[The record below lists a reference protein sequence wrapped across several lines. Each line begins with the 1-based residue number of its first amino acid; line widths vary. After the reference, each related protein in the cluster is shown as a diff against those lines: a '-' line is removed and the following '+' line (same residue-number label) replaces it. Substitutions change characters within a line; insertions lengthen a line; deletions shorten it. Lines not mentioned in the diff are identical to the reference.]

1 MREILIGI
9 VILGLAYIFITEG
22 IILFKTYM
30 AKRCMIRFFKK
41 FKDSF
46 QFSIRYNII
55 SYNEFEDFKKK
66 VVSVAIDEMSIDE
79 IKRCQIFFNFDAN
92 PDKELKYYN
101 EFLLKSKILE
111 KPVRFEKDPLERIY
125 YDND

>member
-9 VILGLAYIFITEG
+9 VVLGLAYIFITEG
-22 IILFKTYM
+22 VIIFRTYM

-46 QFSIRYNII
+46 QFSIRNRII
-55 SYNEFEDFKKK
+55 SHHEFDSLKQK
-66 VVSVAIDEMSIDE
+66 VISIAIDEMTMQEVS
-79 IKRCQIFFNFDAN
+79 KCKIFFDMETDR
-92 PDKELKYYN
+92 DKDLKYYN

-111 KPVRFEKDPLERIY
+111 KPVRFEKNPLERIY
-125 YDND
+125 NND